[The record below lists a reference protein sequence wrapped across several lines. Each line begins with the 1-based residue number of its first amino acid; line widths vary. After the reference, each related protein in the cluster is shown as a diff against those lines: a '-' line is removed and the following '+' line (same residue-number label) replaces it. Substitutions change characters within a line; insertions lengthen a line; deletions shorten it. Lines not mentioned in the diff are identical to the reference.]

1 MRKNPSVFNALG
13 FFYWG
18 FSSSNIMNNGKFNN
32 IRTWLREVRLKQ
44 GILMGIRATVK
55 LLDMASR
62 TLCDCLRI
70 REII

>member
-18 FSSSNIMNNGKFNN
+18 FLSFNIMNNGKFNN

-44 GILMGIRATVK
+44 GILMGIRATAK
-55 LLDMASR
+55 LLDVTPS
-62 TLCDCLRI
+62 TLC
-70 REII
+70 REITR